1 MFLTP
6 QDRRR
11 ITLVGLLT
19 LVVVPVVIFF
29 TRGEPQAEVAT
40 VAAAGV
46 SVDANVT
53 TTTETPAP
61 VFLGGPAGIAP
72 TGTAVIAYPSAE
84 NVGVNGLATFSSL
97 NGAPNTVCNAPI
109 APYGATLVVKNLN
122 NGRSIACS
130 NVMMP
135 STPANV
141 SIVLHTRLFVE
152 LSDLVNAPIPVSI
165 NW

>member
-1 MFLTP
+1 MFLNVT
-6 QDRRR
+6 DRRR
-11 ITLVGLLT
+11 ITLVALLT
-19 LVVVPVVIFF
+19 LVTVPAVVFF
-29 TRGEPQAEVAT
+29 TRGEPQAQVAT

-46 SVDANVT
+46 NVSSDVT

-61 VFLGGPAGIAP
+61 VFLEGPAGIAP
-72 TGTAVIAYPSAE
+72 TGTAVIAYPSAD
-84 NVGVNGLATFSSL
+84 NVGITGLATFSSF
-97 NGAPNTVCNAPI
+97 NGAPSTVCNAPI
-109 APYGATLVVKNLN
+109 APYGTTLVVKNLN

>member
-1 MFLTP
+1 MFLSVA
-6 QDRRR
+6 DRRR
-11 ITLVGLLT
+11 ITLVALLT
-19 LVVVPVVIFF
+19 LVTVPAVVFF
-29 TRGEPQAEVAT
+29 TRGEPQADVAT

-46 SVDANVT
+46 ELGTVIT
-53 TTTETPAP
+53 TTTESPAP
-61 VFLGGPAGIAP
+61 VFLEGPAGIAP

-84 NVGVNGLATFSSL
+84 NIGVTGLATFSSL

-109 APYGATLVVKNLN
+109 APYGAMLVVKNLN